1 MSVKTVERHE
11 FERSVGSYL
20 DFVSK
25 GNEVVVVRD
34 NAVQVRIV
42 APEPAPAKTP
52 RQPGLSAGEVLW
64 VADDFDAPLPDSFWL
79 GDEE

>member
-25 GNEVVVVRD
+25 GNEVVVVQD
-34 NAVQVRIV
+34 NSVQARIV
-42 APEPAPAKTP
+42 APEPVPASAPRK
-52 RQPGLSAGEVLW
+52 PGLSAGDVW

>member
-11 FERSVGSYL
+11 FERSVGSFL

-25 GNEVVVVRD
+25 GNEVVVVQD
-34 NAVQVRIV
+34 NTVQARLT
-42 APEPAPAKTP
+42 APAPPPTQTP
-52 RQPGLSAGEVLW
+52 RQPDRYAGKVWMAE
-64 VADDFDAPLPDSFWL
+64 DFDAPLPDSFWL